1 MPPVP
6 TPEMTDDSSSNN
18 NQMPGKPSL
27 LIDDDDKLDASPAAV
42 DLEKG
47 LGGTTHTT
55 RGGMYLRWA
64 RITKEVEIKEGSGW
78 VIAKQFLFVSFHCC
92 IYLHMLLLSCLG
104 GAEWSRVTINF

>member
-18 NQMPGKPSL
+18 NQMPQPSL
-27 LIDDDDKLDASPAAV
+27 LINDKLDASPAAV

-64 RITKEVEIKEGSGW
+64 RISKEVEIKEGS
-78 VIAKQFLFVSFHCC
+78 
-92 IYLHMLLLSCLG
+92 
-104 GAEWSRVTINF
+104 R